1 MAGAVSGSVVG
12 MDWRLGCR
20 GVAPAI
26 LALGAGL
33 VLAGCSEPPREE
45 EAAQQPT
52 GNEAA
57 TGSPSSTSTSPPDSS
72 GSAGLGSSTGD
83 DDGIKLDVGPA
94 ETTGNTTFDPDGGP
108 GCKKVDFLFIID
120 NSGSMGD
127 EQDNLIAS
135 FPGFIDTIQNTIDE
149 AQDYHLM
156 VIDSDPWV
164 YEGCAGACDSGCV
177 DENTGICDFLNPVCL
192 LPCAL
197 SLGCTGFQCG
207 VTEPFECEDILGAG
221 VTYPRGGQAS
231 NQDCNF
237 STGARYMDSSE
248 PDLSATFG
256 CAADVGTGSTTG
268 TEKPMEAMV
277 QAVTPSTPAF
287 ACNEGFVRDD
297 AILVVTFVTDEDD
310 NNDSAGTVEGWR
322 QALIAAK
329 GGDESAVVV
338 LGLFG
343 DNDQAGAICPPLDP
357 DSNDG
362 AEPSEKLRSFV
373 DSWGAQG
380 FAGSVCADS
389 YNDFF
394 QSAVDIIDT
403 TCEDFMPPE
412 G

>member
-1 MAGAVSGSVVG
+1 M
-12 MDWRLGCR
+12 
-20 GVAPAI
+20 
-26 LALGAGL
+26 
-33 VLAGCSEPPREE
+33 
-45 EAAQQPT
+45 
-52 GNEAA
+52 
-57 TGSPSSTSTSPPDSS
+57 
-72 GSAGLGSSTGD
+72 
-83 DDGIKLDVGPA
+83 
-94 ETTGNTTFDPDGGP
+94 TTTDPDGDA
-108 GCKKVDFLFIID
+108 GCKKVDFLFVID

-127 EQDNLIAS
+127 EQDNLISS
-135 FPGFIDTIQNTIDE
+135 FPGFIETIQTTIDE

-164 YEGCAGACDSGCV
+164 FDGCQDACDSGCLP
-177 DENTGICDFLNPVCL
+177 DGCGLPPDLACL
-192 LPCAL
+192 LPCAT
-197 SLGCTGFQCG
+197 SLTCIGSHTCG
-207 VTEPFECEDILGAG
+207 VTQPFECEDVLGAG
-221 VTYPRGGQAS
+221 VTHPRGSQAS

-248 PDLSATFG
+248 PDLAATFG
-256 CAADVGTGSTTG
+256 CAADVGTGSTTN

-277 QAVTPSTPAF
+277 QAVTANTEAA
-287 ACNEGFVRDD
+287 ACNTGFVRDD

-343 DNDQAGAICPPLDP
+343 DNDQPGAICPPLDE

-373 DSWGAQG
+373 DSWGPRG

-389 YNDFF
+389 YNEFF

-403 TCEDFMPPE
+403 TCEDFTPPE